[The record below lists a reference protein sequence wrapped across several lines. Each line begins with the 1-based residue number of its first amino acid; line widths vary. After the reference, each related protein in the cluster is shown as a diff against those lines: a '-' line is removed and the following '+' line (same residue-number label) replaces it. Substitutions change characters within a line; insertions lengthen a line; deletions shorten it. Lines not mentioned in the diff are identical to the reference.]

1 MSVPLSIVPITSRYQ
16 KSLDTFVHAAFHRF
30 PSTEGVALASF
41 WRPITTIM
49 GWMVY
54 ERVFYSLMG
63 PKGASIYGFTAWCNV
78 SSFRRPENNKQNT

>member
-1 MSVPLSIVPITSRYQ
+1 MSVPLSTVSITSRYQ
-16 KSLDTFVHAAFHRF
+16 KSLDSFVHKAFHRF
-30 PSTEGVALASF
+30 PSTEGVVLASF
-41 WRPITTIM
+41 RRPITTTM

-63 PKGASIYGFTAWCNV
+63 LKGASIYGFTAWCNV